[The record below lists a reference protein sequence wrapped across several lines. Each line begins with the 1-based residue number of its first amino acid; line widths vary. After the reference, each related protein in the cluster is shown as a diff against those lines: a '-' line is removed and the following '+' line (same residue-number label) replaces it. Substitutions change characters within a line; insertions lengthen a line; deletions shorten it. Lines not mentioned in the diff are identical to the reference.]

1 MHLKTDILNSY
12 KPIDE
17 EKIDQLLAEKINAW
31 NKKWV
36 VLDDD
41 PTGIQTV
48 HDISVY
54 TNWKESSL
62 EQGFTEENKLFY
74 ILTNSRGLTQSQ
86 TTALHNEVAD
96 VTEKVA
102 RQMGKEYMFI
112 SRSDSTLRGHYPLE
126 TELLRQKFEMQTGQK
141 IDGEILCPFFPEG
154 GRFTIDDVHY
164 VRYGQE
170 LIPASETE
178 FAQDKTFGY
187 QASNMKD
194 YVEEKTG
201 GKYPAKD
208 VVSISLETIH
218 DMDIETITNQLMSV
232 TDFNKVIVNA
242 VSYADIKVFCVA
254 LYTAMEKGKRFM
266 FRTAAGF
273 VKVVGGISD
282 FPLLT
287 KAQMV
292 QSNQQNGGIIV
303 VGSYT
308 KKTTAQ
314 LEALRGLEQLRFIEL
329 NSDLVVD
336 EAALNEEVDR
346 IVKQEEELLKAG
358 ISVVV
363 YTKRTQLV
371 LEGDTKEEIL
381 LRSVGISNAVQALV
395 GKLTVC
401 PSFVVAKGG
410 ITSNDVGTKALAVQ
424 KATAMGQIRPGIP
437 VWQTGEE
444 SKFPGIPYVIF
455 PGNVGDDDTLK
466 EAVECLLG

>member
-242 VSYADIKVFCVA
+242 VSYAGIKVFCVA
-254 LYTAMEKGKRFM
+254 LYTAMKKGKRFM

-381 LRSVGISNAVQALV
+381 LRSVRISNAVQALV

-455 PGNVGDDDTLK
+455 PGNVGDDYTLK

>member
-242 VSYADIKVFCVA
+242 VSYAGIKVFCVA
-254 LYTAMEKGKRFM
+254 LYTAMKKGKRFM

-381 LRSVGISNAVQALV
+381 LRSVRISNAVQALV

>member
-242 VSYADIKVFCVA
+242 VSYAGIKVFCVA
-254 LYTAMEKGKRFM
+254 LYTAMKKGKRFM

-287 KAQMV
+287 KVQMV

-381 LRSVGISNAVQALV
+381 LRSVRISNAVQALV

-455 PGNVGDDDTLK
+455 PGNVGDDYTLK

>member
-242 VSYADIKVFCVA
+242 VSYAGIKVFCVA
-254 LYTAMEKGKRFM
+254 LYTAMERGKRFM

-381 LRSVGISNAVQALV
+381 LRSVRISNDVQALV

>member
-1 MHLKTDILNSY
+1 M
-12 KPIDE
+12 
-17 EKIDQLLAEKINAW
+17 
-31 NKKWV
+31 
-36 VLDDD
+36 
-41 PTGIQTV
+41 
-48 HDISVY
+48 Y

-242 VSYADIKVFCVA
+242 VSYAGIKVFCVA
-254 LYTAMEKGKRFM
+254 LYTAMKKGKRFM

-381 LRSVGISNAVQALV
+381 LRSVRISNAVQALV

-455 PGNVGDDDTLK
+455 PGNVGDDYTLK

>member
-242 VSYADIKVFCVA
+242 VSYAGIKVFCVA
-254 LYTAMEKGKRFM
+254 LYTAMERGKRFM

-287 KAQMV
+287 KVQMV

-381 LRSVGISNAVQALV
+381 LRSVRISNAVQALV

>member
-242 VSYADIKVFCVA
+242 VSYAGIKVFCVA
-254 LYTAMEKGKRFM
+254 LYTAMERGKRFM

-287 KAQMV
+287 KVQMV

-346 IVKQEEELLKAG
+346 IVKQEEALLKAG
-358 ISVVV
+358 VSVVV

-381 LRSVGISNAVQALV
+381 LRSVRISNAVQALV